1 MSYLNVIAVILSL
14 GLVGLG
20 TAGCTA
26 NADAAP
32 NVAASAAGPPCDPAE
47 PAGRQPD
54 LSGCKRVGMA
64 SFYAHKYAGR
74 KMANGKIMDPH
85 GDNAASKTLPLG
97 TTARVTNIETGQS
110 AVVTIQDRG
119 PYVRGRI
126 VDLSTSTAKQIGI
139 TDVNGIA
146 KVQVV
151 PITVP
156 MPDGS
161 LKRGVAASD
170 APL

>member
-1 MSYLNVIAVILSL
+1 MSYVNATAIILSI

-20 TAGCTA
+20 TAGCTPDTGVVSNIA
-26 NADAAP
+26 S
-32 NVAASAAGPPCDPAE
+32 SAAKLCNAAKPT
-47 PAGRQPD
+47 GRQPD

-64 SFYAHKYAGR
+64 SFYARMFAGR
-74 KMANGKIMDPH
+74 TMANGNVMDPH

-126 VDLSTSTAKQIGI
+126 VDLSATTAQQIGI
-139 TDVNGIA
+139 THESGIA

-151 PITVP
+151 PITIP
-156 MPDGS
+156 LPDGS

-170 APL
+170 AAR